1 MIKILVQ
8 FYDKL
13 YVSMKTHST
22 QLIFL
27 LVLFFIGFSKK
38 SDASI
43 DIGATAL
50 LSPETGFGLGAE
62 PITIEITNFG
72 DEPVSDFEAYFSVD
86 GGAVYGE
93 ILTLTLDAGETIEYT
108 FSLVVDFSAL
118 GEHNVCA
125 WTYTADDDISS
136 NDSTCTTIISLK
148 VVDLGD
154 TTITACGSLVLDA
167 ENIGTEYLWSTG
179 ETTPSI
185 SVSESGVYW
194 VEVTEPVSGL
204 VEADTIEVTI
214 DSTVIADFGL
224 VSYFDAHIEFFNSSV
239 AAESYLWDFGD
250 GDTSTETNPVHYYT
264 IEDEYTITLIATN
277 ACSVDTST
285 IIFNDWPHAIFE
297 IETPEEITLH
307 PNPASE
313 YVYFLESFKNKI
325 IEIYNMLGIKMQYT
339 LLDDKINISELP
351 SGNYILYCEGMAG
364 KFMKE

>member
-1 MIKILVQ
+1 M
-8 FYDKL
+8 
-13 YVSMKTHST
+13 
-22 QLIFL
+22 
-27 LVLFFIGFSKK
+27 
-38 SDASI
+38 
-43 DIGATAL
+43 

-72 DEPVSDFEAYFSVD
+72 DETVSGFDAFFMVD
-86 GGAVYGE
+86 GGSVYGE
-93 ILTLTLDAGETIEYT
+93 TVLATIESGATLEYT
-108 FSLVVDFSAL
+108 FSPYVDFSAL
-118 GEHNVCA
+118 GPHAVCA
-125 WTYTADDDISS
+125 WTYAASDAISS
-136 NDSTCTTIISLK
+136 NDSTCTTVISLK

-154 TTITACGSLVLDA
+154 ATITACGSLVLDA
-167 ENIGTEYLWSTG
+167 ENIGTDYLWSTG

-185 SVSESGVYW
+185 TVSESGVYW

-204 VEADTIEVTI
+204 VDVDTIEVTI
-214 DSTVIADFGL
+214 DSTVIAGFGL

-250 GDTSTETNPVHYYT
+250 GDTSTETNPVHYYA
-264 IEDEYTITLIATN
+264 IEDAYTITLIAAN

-297 IETPEEITLH
+297 IETPEEINLH
-307 PNPASE
+307 PNPVHD
-313 YVYFLESFKNKI
+313 YVYLPESFKNKE

-339 LLDDKINISELP
+339 LLDDKIRVSELP